1 MSGRPDDSGELGRMF
16 AVIGENVVELW
27 QENAVTVEVFVSMIT
42 QWNVGPAGAIGLRY
56 EAMPTVLDM
65 HAIGAKDRPAI
76 FAGLRV
82 MERAA
87 LESFKNG

>member
-56 EAMPTVLDM
+56 ESLPIVFDSHGIAPE
-65 HAIGAKDRPAI
+65 DRGGV